1 MSINVKVDM
10 DPDGILSRR
19 GLGISK
25 RTQILLANEVAK
37 HSDPYIPF
45 SNNNNVHLKNNKYIA
60 ADGTS
65 ITYKQK
71 YAARQ
76 WDGNFKHYSNNASG
90 LRGGRWTERMWQARG
105 REILDGIAKTIGGK
119 PR

>member
-1 MSINVKVDM
+1 MSINVKVEM

-45 SNNNNVHLKNNKYIA
+45 DRGSLKSNKYIA
-60 ADGTS
+60 ADGAS

-76 WDGNFKHYSNNASG
+76 WDGNFKNYSNNASG

-119 PR
+119 SR